1 VTWVIGV
8 EVAAE
13 HATTAVSERAAILFM
28 LNGTHTRSE
37 MPTSRRLLAAGDTTA
52 AVAEYRRG
60 IEVGT
65 RNHDPVIGET
75 ILKLDALEASR
86 AKAKA
91 P

>member
-75 ILKLDALEASR
+75 ILDALEASR